1 MRQFLSALTDRL
13 EEKDRRI
20 RLLCYFC
27 PVSLLTGLAGITY
40 FVLFTYPTGTL
51 GIYIGLKLVRFYKQ
65 SPDHGKFALLV
76 TGFLTFLNTIPFL
89 FTLFLIVLG
98 VLSRFY
104 PWIA

>member
-1 MRQFLSALTDRL
+1 MFVCSVTFGLCRFLRDWRGSPIL
-13 EEKDRRI
+13 
-20 RLLCYFC
+20 F
-27 PVSLLTGLAGITY
+27 
-40 FVLFTYPTGTL
+40 FFTYPTGTL

-65 SPDHGKFALLV
+65 SPDHGKFPLIV
-76 TGFLTFLNTIPFL
+76 IGSLTFLNTIPFL